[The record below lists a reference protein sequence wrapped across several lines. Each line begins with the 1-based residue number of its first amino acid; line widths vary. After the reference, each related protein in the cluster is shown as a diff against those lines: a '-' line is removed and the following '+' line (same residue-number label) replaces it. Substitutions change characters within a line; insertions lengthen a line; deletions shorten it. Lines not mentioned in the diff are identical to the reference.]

1 MHQDKLPEYI
11 KEYRDQSWQFE
22 MLIAGGLVFYLY
34 SITDFFRSYFFDT
47 WSVVN
52 YSAIQILLL
61 FFAYFITRILL
72 FGFIANLLFRAVWL
86 AYLGINFSF
95 PNGIKYDNIVASSF
109 RKEILKLRPNIV
121 QRVILLER
129 LCNLTYSIS
138 ILLALFSTSIMII
151 MVSIIW
157 VLELLGFYSITQ
169 SPNFTYALAITIAII
184 NSGLLDSLLFRKKS
198 NSKISEMKESVSG
211 VLDYLTL
218 AFLFKREF
226 MVIKSNT
233 RNWLFYFFTFLII
246 GISLLVSVNQLG
258 KYYPWGT
265 MKIKLMD
272 DREFYDLPS
281 VPTMKAYMY
290 TKNLTKEK
298 VVFRGAIQS
307 DIVKDQY
314 LKLFMVSWHRF
325 ENFLD
330 YSYQNEEY
338 PLPVELIGDSKN
350 VAMENINTD
359 SLYNNVINGLFTVYI
374 GKDTIKNLKWRNY
387 TQEVTYQQGY
397 ITYIPIDTLPSSEH
411 ELRIDVSW
419 MHKGEKKSGTWLR
432 IPFWKE

>member
-11 KEYRDQSWQFE
+11 KEYRDQSWQIE

-272 DREFYDLPS
+272 
-281 VPTMKAYMY
+281 
-290 TKNLTKEK
+290 
-298 VVFRGAIQS
+298 
-307 DIVKDQY
+307 
-314 LKLFMVSWHRF
+314 
-325 ENFLD
+325 
-330 YSYQNEEY
+330 
-338 PLPVELIGDSKN
+338 
-350 VAMENINTD
+350 
-359 SLYNNVINGLFTVYI
+359 
-374 GKDTIKNLKWRNY
+374 
-387 TQEVTYQQGY
+387 
-397 ITYIPIDTLPSSEH
+397 
-411 ELRIDVSW
+411 ELRDRRYYVKPSEIKRAARRRQIAENKKRVRQ
-419 MHKGEKKSGTWLR
+419 EKAILLEEPNYNRKKKTR
-432 IPFWKE
+432 R